1 MSTLSKG
8 NDTAD
13 VPLTFSSTVRNL
25 STTGPSSLTATVGGT
40 ALEEEQQQNWNKSQD
55 SSTQTTRVNYSLKS
69 FSLSLTSGFTVW
81 IAKLQKVAAFRQYIF
96 VQSRPSGH
104 FRRRKGTHLKY

>member
-81 IAKLQKVAAFRQYIF
+81 IANCRRWQL
-96 VQSRPSGH
+96 SGN
-104 FRRRKGTHLKY
+104 THLFSRVLLAISGEEREHI